1 VGKNSVVEANIE
13 DTEENSEVEDGV
25 IKICFASFYIEI

>member
-1 VGKNSVVEANIE
+1 MGKNSVVEANIE